1 MAGITDVPGVLVGH
15 WQDPGAMTGCTVIRF
30 PHDNRATVEVRG
42 SAPGSR
48 ETALLQPGMA
58 VRRADAI
65 LLTGGSAF
73 GLAAA
78 DGVVAEL
85 EREGRGQPTPAG
97 PVPIVPAA
105 VIFDLAVGDA
115 TVRPGPAE
123 GAAAYRAASSD
134 PLEDRFAGAGCGAT
148 VAKWR
153 GSDAIVR
160 AGIGSA
166 SLRVGEAM
174 VGALVVANGVG
185 DAFTLEGRPLTG
197 GPFGLVPPFWSEAG
211 NPPLHQNTT
220 LVVVATNAPGAEID
234 RMAVRSQDALA
245 ATLRPAHTRY
255 DGDTVFVVALDHGS
269 GAEADADLLQ
279 EAAFHA
285 TAAALV
291 AAVGG

>member
-1 MAGITDVPGVLVGH
+1 MACITDVPGVLVGH
-15 WQDPGAMTGCTVIRF
+15 WQDPEALTGCTVVRF
-30 PHDNRATVEVRG
+30 PHDNRAAIEVRG

-105 VIFDLAVGDA
+105 VIFDLMIGDA
-115 TVRPGPAE
+115 SVRPGPTE
-123 GAAAYRAASSD
+123 GATAYRAASSV
-134 PLEDRFAGAGCGAT
+134 PLEDRFSGAGCGAT

-153 GSDAIVR
+153 GAAATMR

-166 SLRVGEAM
+166 SFRVGEAV
-174 VGALVVANGVG
+174 VGALVVANGIG
-185 DAFTLEGRPLTG
+185 DVFTLDGRSLTD
-197 GPFGLVPPFWSEAG
+197 GPTGLIPPFWLESGFA
-211 NPPLHQNTT
+211 PLHQNTT
-220 LVVVATNAPGAEID
+220 LVVVATNALNAEVD

-255 DGDTVFVVALDHGS
+255 DGDTVFTVALGD
-269 GAEADADLLQ
+269 GAEADPDLVQ

-285 TAAALV
+285 TVAALV